1 MPHLD
6 SNLLRSFLAI
16 AETGSITDGA
26 ARIHRTQSAASLQI
40 KRLETIVGGRVF
52 DRHGRGVALTDLGQ
66 RLLPVARDVTTR
78 LDTTLRRL
86 TSDGLEGRLRLG
98 VPDDHSQQF
107 LSRIIADFTQSH
119 PRVELEVTCDLS
131 AHFPDALARGTLD
144 LAVYEAERPSDTGT
158 STGTST
164 GANTGDVLMRDQTAW
179 VMARGADLLAC
190 DPIPVALF
198 DRACW
203 WRDAALAALDN
214 MGRPYRVVYSSQSV
228 SGVSAAIEAGVAV
241 GLLGLATLPSTLMR
255 LGPDQG
261 FPDMP
266 ISHLVLGK
274 TKQAASAACT
284 SMEMAIR
291 KAFVSIA

>member
-6 SNLLRSFLAI
+6 SDLLRSFLAI

-131 AHFPDALARGTLD
+131 AHFPDALARGALD
-144 LAVYEAERPSDTGT
+144 LAVYEAEMP
-158 STGTST
+158 
-164 GANTGDVLMRDQTAW
+164 ANAGDVLMRDQTAW

-190 DPIPVALF
+190 DPTPVALF

-266 ISHLVLGK
+266 TSHLVLGK

-291 KAFVSIA
+291 KAFVGIA